1 GPAYAVSSSV
11 HTWAVAHDLCCHCHP
26 GYGQHL
32 DPDAFP
38 TRRSSDLGNGSLY
51 SRSSILNS
59 ERVTLSYM
67 LTILFSNFRRRS
79 DIEKSSKSVK
89 KFCSETLY
97 SICGSLVFIKCFR
110 ISLCHICTS
119 CFSTPSPNSTHVG
132 NHSANAKPIV
142 AKRMVPKELF
152 CLIDQR
158 SDSRPYIRP

>member
-59 ERVTLSYM
+59 ERVTLSYI

-79 DIEKSSKSVK
+79 DIEKSRSEEHTSELQSRFDLVCRLLLDK
-89 KFCSETLY
+89 KKPWIETRPVVYATECGRSE
-97 SICGSLVFIKCFR
+97 G
-110 ISLCHICTS
+110 
-119 CFSTPSPNSTHVG
+119 
-132 NHSANAKPIV
+132 
-142 AKRMVPKELF
+142 
-152 CLIDQR
+152 
-158 SDSRPYIRP
+158 